1 MIASSTSTTFRSCQS
16 AVTTSTSMQWS
27 SQDVAAE
34 LGFFSFVT
42 IKHDSSPS
50 MIVHDL
56 WYNNNYSNLLSFS
69 FYSTTVPEPCKSDR
83 NLKIVV
89 KKKHDSMTLSGK
101 LQLGLK
107 MCGNVVWEAASMSV
121 MKAQAKGNKGIGGVR
136 LVAAIFDEVRNFG
149 HELDLETRLD
159 FLEAMDD
166 FSEDDDLY
174 EYGDVS
180 FHHSSDETEY
190 EIRDPKPVF
199 RSPTAEKRARFAWK
213 CHPSVK
219 PYATCLACT
228 SSIRSASI
236 RGLRDDPCAQCAS
249 TASPDLYSVWN
260 YGLLYE
266 SFADVEWLFLV
277 L

>member
-1 MIASSTSTTFRSCQS
+1 
-16 AVTTSTSMQWS
+16 
-27 SQDVAAE
+27 
-34 LGFFSFVT
+34 
-42 IKHDSSPS
+42 
-50 MIVHDL
+50 
-56 WYNNNYSNLLSFS
+56 
-69 FYSTTVPEPCKSDR
+69 
-83 NLKIVV
+83 
-89 KKKHDSMTLSGK
+89 MTLSGK

-136 LVAAIFDEVRNFG
+136 CHRLYVGN
-149 HELDLETRLD
+149 RLD